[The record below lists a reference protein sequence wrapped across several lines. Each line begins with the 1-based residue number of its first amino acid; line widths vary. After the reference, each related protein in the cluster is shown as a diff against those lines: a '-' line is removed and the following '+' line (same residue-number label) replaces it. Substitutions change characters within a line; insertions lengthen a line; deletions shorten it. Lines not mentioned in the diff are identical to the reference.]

1 MRKEQRGCVTSGDEV
16 IALKPDSTKR
26 KGNACLRHPKMRR
39 AEAIDDSIGITI
51 WLCHQLRSKFGTGL
65 FDLCCTHNFGDSL

>member
-26 KGNACLRHPKMRR
+26 KRMLA
-39 AEAIDDSIGITI
+39 
-51 WLCHQLRSKFGTGL
+51 
-65 FDLCCTHNFGDSL
+65 